1 MKKLFYVVCLL
12 GGLFLTDNATAQIR
26 QIWLNYCRHEP
37 THIVVNWISEQPG
50 NSKIYWGST
59 PEYGYSSEILE
70 ETTLHRIE
78 IPLNLQSER
87 VYYKLVSGDQESA
100 TLSFKNYAGLGDS
113 LRIAVIANIGY
124 MKGHL
129 DSLEREVPDLLMTCG
144 DNVPD
149 LHKLCGAGELN
160 CIAPYLELIGRYP
173 ALFASTSFMP
183 ILGNHDKEIRP
194 RGAEPPAIAV
204 YDTNATAFRKFVELP
219 DKEWVWSFQL
229 PDFDVSFLALD
240 LNHTYDVGTTW
251 QSCHDFTLNS
261 SQYQWYKEQVER
273 NDASI
278 LITLMNEKNETVR
291 NMENGIWNP
300 LLKSNTAVITGC
312 CYMAEWAQT
321 DGVHYFNTSAIAG
334 DVFPDPYSKSL
345 YREDGYLMLVFH
357 KNAPLRVDMKKLN
370 GELLKSV
377 WVEKP

>member
-1 MKKLFYVVCLL
+1 M
-12 GGLFLTDNATAQIR
+12 TDNATAQIR

-124 MKGHL
+124 MKGRL

-144 DNVPD
+144 DNVPN

-173 ALFASTSFMP
+173 ALFASTPFMP

-204 YDTNATAFRKFVELP
+204 YDTNATAFCKFVELP
-219 DKEWVWSFQL
+219 DKEWVWSFRL

-251 QSCHDFTLNS
+251 QSCHGFTLDS
-261 SQYQWYKEQVER
+261 PQYQWYKEQVER

-291 NMENGIWNP
+291 NMENGIWNEITSFVLGILTGVLTGILTSIVRTHYEMWKRRKEDEEAKRKARPVNVLEDHSGEIKKAVSFGDDEAIVVEP
-300 LLKSNTAVITGC
+300 LMQYGKPIL
-312 CYMAEWAQT
+312 
-321 DGVHYFNTSAIAG
+321 IAYTKG
-334 DVFPDPYSKSL
+334 RKWKV
-345 YREDGYLMLVFH
+345 
-357 KNAPLRVDMKKLN
+357 
-370 GELLKSV
+370 
-377 WVEKP
+377 